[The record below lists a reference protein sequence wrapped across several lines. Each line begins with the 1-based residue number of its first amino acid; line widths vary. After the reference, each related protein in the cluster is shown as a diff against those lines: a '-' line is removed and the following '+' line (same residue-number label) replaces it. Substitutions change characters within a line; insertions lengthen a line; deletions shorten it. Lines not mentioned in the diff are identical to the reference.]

1 MAQDWQAY
9 LDAIPDD
16 LLSVD
21 EKFQAEAHILHTIA
35 NVEDR
40 IRLFRGEHAM
50 QAGRIK
56 ALLPSAGAR
65 AAAASPG
72 WWPRTD
78 HACWRIDGQGRFLPQ
93 SCPSM
98 LPVIEF
104 PHFQSMRI
112 HTTALSPCL
121 SPTLVVLTLLPLMP
135 WSFTAPHG
143 VTSFLLALAP
153 ECSDGSKRG
162 WKVG

>member
-56 ALLPSAGAR
+56 ALLRVQVREQQRP
-65 AAAASPG
+65 
-72 WWPRTD
+72 
-78 HACWRIDGQGRFLPQ
+78 
-93 SCPSM
+93 
-98 LPVIEF
+98 
-104 PHFQSMRI
+104 
-112 HTTALSPCL
+112 ALVGGHC
-121 SPTLVVLTLLPLMP
+121 VL
-135 WSFTAPHG
+135 AH
-143 VTSFLLALAP
+143 
-153 ECSDGSKRG
+153 
-162 WKVG
+162 

>member
-72 WWPRTD
+72 WWPLRVGALMGKAD
-78 HACWRIDGQGRFLPQ
+78 FCLNLVQACSRLLNSRI
-93 SCPSM
+93 S
-98 LPVIEF
+98 
-104 PHFQSMRI
+104 
-112 HTTALSPCL
+112 SP
-121 SPTLVVLTLLPLMP
+121 
-135 WSFTAPHG
+135 
-143 VTSFLLALAP
+143 
-153 ECSDGSKRG
+153 
-162 WKVG
+162 